1 MVPDFIP
8 SPEHTPL
15 RPQNLK
21 IKLKGNVC
29 SRKIAIHYWEW
40 RYLTN
45 K

>member
-29 SRKIAIHYWEW
+29 SYKIAIHYREW